1 MNNDTPEP
9 SPHVPTTPEPAKA
22 PVAEETAAPST
33 SVSPPPLPQDA
44 AQAGPLKLGDIVED
58 LLKKPERLLRACL
71 EGGLH
76 VPIRLL
82 FCLAVCF
89 ATFGLI
95 LGSFS
100 GGVQLWAS
108 PLKITGGILAAV
120 IICLPSLYIFS
131 ALDGIN
137 ARLSQIGFVLL
148 AAVTLTGL
156 LLMGFA
162 PVLWV
167 FSTSISSLNF
177 MGFLALVFWAIGL
190 YFGARLLLRAAGLL
204 SMRGQGYLKTWLV
217 IFIVVTLQ
225 MSTSLRPIIGT
236 SDTLLPPEKK
246 FFIQHWVENLGKENL
261 AER

>member
-9 SPHVPTTPEPAKA
+9 TPDVPPSAEPSKT
-22 PVAEETAAPST
+22 PVAAEIATPPA
-33 SVSPPPLPQDA
+33 SPPPLPQA
-44 AQAGPLKLGDIVED
+44 AQANGPLKLSDIVED

-71 EGGLH
+71 EGTLH
-76 VPIRLL
+76 VPLRLL

-95 LGSFS
+95 LGSFT
-100 GGVQLWAS
+100 GGVQLWAA

-120 IICLPSLYIFS
+120 VICLPSLYIFS

-190 YFGARLLLRAAGLL
+190 YFGARLLLRAAGILG
-204 SMRGQGYLKTWLV
+204 MRGQGYLKTWLV

-236 SDTLLPPEKK
+236 ADTLLPTEKK

-261 AER
+261 AGR